1 MVRAKEYFCGVLSI
15 DCREIDT
22 ARRNSSIGSN
32 GPSADYPSSK
42 KDRHRLINDKV
53 VDDNIISQNIHA
65 VVSVQ

>member
-32 GPSADYPSSK
+32 GPSADYASSK
-42 KDRHRLINDKV
+42 KDR
-53 VDDNIISQNIHA
+53 
-65 VVSVQ
+65 